1 MSDDFDFGFS
11 AVSTEE
17 FQKTQTTTEVQ
28 PSAVSSDEFDELK
41 KKMDSI
47 SSLIQALGDKEDTSL
62 FDETGE
68 KISRLEEKVD
78 KILEIESTQIANAL
92 GEQSNSIRAVID
104 EVEERKGELNEK
116 FGLYVERD
124 FHVVSQLPDNRFLDL
139 INNRNMVI
147 KTDNNRR
154 TQRWYFH
161 QQSRTI
167 RTRYNNQSIEIHN
180 SGKGTHMQVWSTN
193 SNWW

>member
-1 MSDDFDFGFS
+1 MADDFDFGFS

-17 FQKTQTTTEVQ
+17 FTKTQTVTEVQ

-68 KISRLEEKVD
+68 KISRMEEKVD
-78 KILEIESTQIANAL
+78 KILAMESSQVASAL
-92 GEQSNSIRAVID
+92 EEQGSSIRAVID

-116 FGLYVERD
+116 FTGKLKELESLVVPMLKGLMKNADKEYI
-124 FHVVSQLPDNRFLDL
+124 FWPNRTPILEKQ
-139 INNRNMVI
+139 IEKVYSI
-147 KTDNNRR
+147 
-154 TQRWYFH
+154 
-161 QQSRTI
+161 
-167 RTRYNNQSIEIHN
+167 TRPE
-180 SGKGTHMQVWSTN
+180 
-193 SNWW
+193 

>member
-1 MSDDFDFGFS
+1 MADDFDFGFS

-17 FQKTQTTTEVQ
+17 FTKSQTTTEVQ

-68 KISRLEEKVD
+68 KITRLETKVD
-78 KILEIESTQIANAL
+78 KILEIESTQIASAL
-92 GEQSNSIRAVID
+92 SEQGSSIRAVID

-116 FGLYVERD
+116 FSSRLRIRIIG
-124 FHVVSQLPDNRFLDL
+124 H
-139 INNRNMVI
+139 
-147 KTDNNRR
+147 TDVKRSDEKCR
-154 TQRWYFH
+154 QRIYLLA
-161 QQSRTI
+161 
-167 RTRYNNQSIEIHN
+167 E
-180 SGKGTHMQVWSTN
+180 
-193 SNWW
+193 